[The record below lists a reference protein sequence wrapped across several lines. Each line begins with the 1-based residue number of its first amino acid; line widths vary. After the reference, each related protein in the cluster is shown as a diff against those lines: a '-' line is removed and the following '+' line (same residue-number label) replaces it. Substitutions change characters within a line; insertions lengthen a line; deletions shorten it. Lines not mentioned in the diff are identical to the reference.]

1 MGTNNQEEAEPLMR
15 GKEPCPGSSGMPKR
29 DRVEQYWPVQMP
41 CYQKVLAGS
50 HPKSPNSD

>member
-1 MGTNNQEEAEPLMR
+1 MGTNNQEGAEPLMR

-29 DRVEQYWPVQMP
+29 DRVEEYWPVQMP